1 MSVYKE
7 LNDIELM
14 EKISKYDSRAIE
26 ELYNRYSALLYTLIK
41 KISNNE
47 KLAENILVKV
57 FAIVWRKIDHF
68 ESAQGNVYGWLVTLA
83 RNCAVDELRRS
94 RSVVGKLDDYDDDYE
109 NFFIIPEI
117 SPKTDKLDFE
127 TATRFKDNVE
137 TALSRLTDAQKYVI
151 HLAYYEGY
159 NLEEIADKLNIPVET
174 VRNKISTAIQNLKDQ
189 LST

>member
-1 MSVYKE
+1 
-7 LNDIELM
+7 M

-47 KLAENILVKV
+47 KLAEDILVKV

-68 ESAQGNVYGWLVTLA
+68 ESAQGNVYGWLVALA

-109 NFFIIPEI
+109 DFFIIPEI
-117 SPKTDKLDFE
+117 SSKTDKLDFE
-127 TATRFKDNVE
+127 TATRFKASVE